1 MDYSNVSPP
10 QHDAS
15 PAVVSPLPTPPR
27 LTLRVGFAGNQHL
40 PADSSLV
47 TAALGQ
53 VFETLATR
61 LVEIAPG
68 TPVQA
73 STPEPRIHQ
82 YYSAENPVLRLITG
96 LCQGADSLAADV
108 LEKLASHEKLSPYLL
123 TELAA
128 VIPFEFP
135 VYRSSRPP
143 DFLKAFD
150 AQAARCTYILTL
162 DGIYGKPNPDTKL
175 ASDRRKRAYRAQ
187 STLLLRQADIIIAAA
202 DPAAEGSAGGTL
214 ETLRA
219 ALEFDLPVLF
229 VHTLSGK
236 ITLIEPGDDPASAI
250 ATLAD
255 GESDWQKTLRLW
267 VTTIV
272 ADPDVDLAEEH
283 ASGHSSDHQ
292 GEASHGEK
300 LLKEFFHA
308 PTIPPLITGNDGK
321 PTAKTSRSA
330 RLWTRFEKSFRSGPD
345 PKSDPPLQPYKL
357 WRDRSTS
364 LNYHYTGL
372 YRGAFFLNY
381 LLATVAVTLAAL
393 SLVLLGILPSHPE
406 KAHGAMDHHP
416 VVEKLA
422 QSPFDHA
429 SFPIYLTLFVLGA
442 IKLACVWT
450 IFRTTHRANHGDWN
464 DKAVD
469 YRYLAERLRTMYYLP
484 LVGSFQPP
492 VAAPPQYASRVVRQS
507 AADWLLDAII
517 RSVSP
522 ASLPDL
528 RKGNF
533 QFQAI
538 TYQADDGQDI
548 TYGPVS
554 YDAAILPLRRVAL
567 LTSVRDSWIQQQAIY
582 HDRNSRTMDRIH
594 TWAENWGKIL
604 NFTVIGFV
612 LVDLGIVAIDILLPG
627 KFPVLHSITPWLIFA
642 AAVLPAAVGSLNG
655 IRFQSECRRLAE
667 RSAIM
672 RAILAGRTS
681 KPSRPPEPTRSEKIA
696 NLLIHRPLAFLR
708 TLLPFAA
715 KIRKAAPLDP
725 HGSKLAAAERLLA
738 TITAS
743 QASPSTDPASWT
755 PEVLR
760 FSESVASTFVHE
772 VSEWSVLYAKEVPE
786 P

>member
-1 MDYSNVSPP
+1 MDHANVSPP
-10 QHDAS
+10 PHDAS
-15 PAVVSPLPTPPR
+15 PALVNSLPTPPR

-47 TAALGQ
+47 AAALGQ

-108 LEKLASHEKLSPYLL
+108 LEKLASHEKFSPHLL

-143 DFLKAFD
+143 GFLEAFD

-162 DGIYGKPNPDTKL
+162 DGIYEKPNPDTKL
-175 ASDRRKRAYRAQ
+175 ANDRRKRAYRAQ

-202 DPAAEGSAGGTL
+202 DPDAEGSAGGTL

-219 ALEFDLPVLF
+219 ALEFDLPVIF
-229 VHTLSGK
+229 VHTLSGR

-255 GESDWQKTLRLW
+255 GKSDWQKILRLW

-283 ASGHSSDHQ
+283 ASGHSSEHET
-292 GEASHGEK
+292 EASHGEK

-308 PTIPPLITGNDGK
+308 STIPPLITGNDGK

-330 RLWTRFEKSFRSGPD
+330 RLWTRFENSFRSGPV

-357 WRDRSTS
+357 WRDRSTR

-393 SLVLLGILPSHPE
+393 SLVLLGFLPSHPE
-406 KAHGAMDHHP
+406 KAHGAVEHHP
-416 VVEKLA
+416 VIEKLSE
-422 QSPFDHA
+422 SPFHHA
-429 SFPIYLTLFVLGA
+429 SFPIYLTLLVLGA

-528 RKGNF
+528 RQEKF
-533 QFQAI
+533 QFENSS
-538 TYQADDGQDI
+538 YQ
-548 TYGPVS
+548 
-554 YDAAILPLRRVAL
+554 AAILPLQPVTL
-567 LTSVRDSWIQQQAIY
+567 LTAVRDSWLKQQAIY

-612 LVDLGIVAIDILLPG
+612 LVDLGFVTIDILLPD

-672 RAILAGRTS
+672 RAILAGRTP
-681 KPSRPPEPTRSEKIA
+681 KPSRPPEPTRGEKIA

-715 KIRKAAPLDP
+715 KIRTPAPLEP
-725 HGSKLAAAERLLA
+725 HGSKLAAAERLLT
-738 TITAS
+738 TITSS
-743 QASPSTDPASWT
+743 QASPSTDLASWT